1 MAEWV
6 RCSQLKN
13 LDINMRLAKGH
24 LSAQPGV
31 LLERESA
38 GQSPEEV
45 APLRVPDSTSSS
57 REPTN
62 QSLCKSQRPWTLH
75 PVTGSCM
82 SFEAGV
88 VEVWADTTAENA
100 HVQR

>member
-1 MAEWV
+1 
-6 RCSQLKN
+6 
-13 LDINMRLAKGH
+13 MRLAKGH

-45 APLRVPDSTSSS
+45 ARYVSQTQPAPAENQLTSLSASPRGHGHCTPL
-57 REPTN
+57 
-62 QSLCKSQRPWTLH
+62 
-75 PVTGSCM
+75 TGSCM